1 MTEAE
6 LYEAFTDLIRDVLDD
21 DTIVVGPET
30 TAEDVQG
37 WDSQAHV
44 MLIVATEQRFGV
56 RFRTSE
62 FESLRNVGEFVNLIA
77 SKLKSR

>member
-6 LYEAFTDLIRDVLDD
+6 LYDAFTEVIRDVFDD

-30 TAEDVQG
+30 TAEDVEG

-56 RFRTSE
+56 RFRASE
-62 FESLRNVGEFVNLIA
+62 FESLRNVGEFVALIA
-77 SKLKSR
+77 TKLTSR